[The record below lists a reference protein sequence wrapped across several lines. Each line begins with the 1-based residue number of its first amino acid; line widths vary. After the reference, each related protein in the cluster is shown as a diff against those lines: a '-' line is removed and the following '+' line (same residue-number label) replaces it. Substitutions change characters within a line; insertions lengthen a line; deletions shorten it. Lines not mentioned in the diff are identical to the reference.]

1 MGDVSYAND
10 RDAVSGK
17 PSMDVGTALS
27 FAKVGDIRIPRGPI
41 SGIAVSPEGRL
52 MVTNY
57 GADSV
62 SSIDA
67 GSGGAVRSLTG
78 LNEPFAIAIA
88 GRRAYVSTVT
98 AAYDA
103 IIAVDIDTNRVVGV
117 HPLACSV
124 RDLAISANGERVY
137 AGRTAAGGADLAVLD
152 TSTGSV
158 DAIGIAAAAGTST
171 ECVRVSPDGRR
182 VYVATNG
189 ASTGKLAV
197 VDTHEKRVVD
207 TVEIGSP
214 IRDVA
219 PSWDGSR
226 VYVAS
231 CGPDFGAVL
240 DVVDTRT
247 NMVAA
252 TSKIAE
258 INGLLVQLA
267 LSRDGERAYLVDD
280 ERVTVLSTHTHDIVG
295 TITVAGTPS
304 CAVES
309 PDGNHLYVADYAGT
323 VTVFTV
329 ASTAAALL
337 MPADDEPTA
346 PHAWA
351 LPELLQL
358 EPAMT

>member
-1 MGDVSYAND
+1 
-10 RDAVSGK
+10 
-17 PSMDVGTALS
+17 MDVGTALS
-27 FAKVGDIRIPRGPI
+27 FAKVGEIRVHRGPI

-67 GSGGAVRSLTG
+67 GSAAAVRTLTG
-78 LNEPFAIAIA
+78 LDEPFAIAVA

-103 IIAVDIDTNRVVGV
+103 IVAVDIDTNRVVGV
-117 HPLACSV
+117 HPVACSV
-124 RDLAISANGERVY
+124 RDLAASPTGERVY
-137 AGRTAAGGADLAVLD
+137 AGRTAVGGADLAVLD
-152 TSTGSV
+152 TGTGHI
-158 DAIGIAAAAGTST
+158 DAIGIAATAGTST

-189 ASTGKLAV
+189 ASSGKLAV

-219 PSWDGSR
+219 PSWDGSK

-231 CGPDFGAVL
+231 CGPDFGAVV

-252 TSKIAE
+252 TSKVAE

-267 LSRDGERAYLVDD
+267 LSRDGARAYLVDD
-280 ERVTVLSTHTHDIVG
+280 ERVTVLNTHTHDIV
-295 TITVAGTPS
+295 TSIAVAGAPS

-309 PDGNHLYVADYAGT
+309 PDGSHLYVADYAGK

-337 MPADDEPTA
+337 MADDEPTA
-346 PHAWA
+346 PHEWV